1 MSARDSGATVAV
13 YRHRPSL
20 RAALA
25 PLWALSDSA
34 QYRQIVTIWL
44 GVFCAGFCLL
54 PAEWEQRW
62 LFYLFI
68 PLALPA
74 VVDAGRRKAGG
85 ALFWVLTGFL
95 VFSGV
100 SALWSGRPLTVGD
113 ELRRAFWI
121 EYLLLI
127 FVAIGS
133 WSGGIPWLRRV
144 LQGVLVFSALAAA
157 ATVANFLLHCNDCGR
172 FAGFGPHAKAT
183 YTAMI
188 TGALALIGLSAAFS
202 RPCAPSLALLACQA
216 PLCALLLATGSRGAV
231 PSYIAGL
238 LLSAAMV
245 ARRSGRRAAW
255 LAVATAL
262 GCIGVVVAAMAA
274 LGRGW
279 LLAQMARGDS
289 ERFALWTTNL
299 GRIARRPWFGHGATA
314 WDNVALD
321 NGEIGTHAHNLF
333 LAQGY
338 YGGIVGFGLW
348 ACVFVLALRVGIRVF
363 RARGELLPLVPV
375 VFTMLVGAVDIGPV
389 VVDTQPEWLYVWV
402 VLGIALA
409 YDIDLRRRAMT
420 SR

>member
-1 MSARDSGATVAV
+1 
-13 YRHRPSL
+13 
-20 RAALA
+20 
-25 PLWALSDSA
+25 
-34 QYRQIVTIWL
+34 
-44 GVFCAGFCLL
+44 
-54 PAEWEQRW
+54 
-62 LFYLFI
+62 LFYIGI

-74 VVDAGRRKAGG
+74 VADAARRKAGG
-85 ALFWVLTGFL
+85 ALFWVLTAFL
-95 VFSGV
+95 VFSGL

-127 FVAIGS
+127 FVAIGAN
-133 WSGGIPWLRRV
+133 GIPLLRRV
-144 LQGVLVFSALAAA
+144 LQAMLVFVALAA
-157 ATVANFLLHCNDCGR
+157 TVIVVNFFIHCTECGR

-188 TGALALIGLSAAFS
+188 TGALALIGLSAVFS
-202 RPCAPSLALLACQA
+202 NPGAPSLALLACQA

-245 ARRSGRRAAW
+245 VRRSGRRHAW
-255 LAVATAL
+255 LAIATVL
-262 GCIGVVVAAMAA
+262 GCIGVVLAAVAV

-279 LLAQMARGDS
+279 LATQIARGDS
-289 ERFALWTTNL
+289 ERFTLWAANL
-299 GRIARRPWFGHGATA
+299 DRIAQRPWFGHGATA
-314 WDNVALD
+314 WDKVALD

-348 ACVFVLALRVGIRVF
+348 AATFVLALRVGIRVF
-363 RARGELLPLVPV
+363 RARGELLPLVPI

-409 YDIDLRRRAMT
+409 YDIDLRRRAIV